1 MKPKKDNTPKVQFEC
16 VYRCRRCHEIFT
28 NGIVSIPIREPN
40 VDFLSE
46 MMVDADLEQVSHKT
60 IIHRC
65 EGLRKP
71 IYGVA
76 ELVEF
81 KPYKM

>member
-1 MKPKKDNTPKVQFEC
+1 MKPKKDNTPKIHFEC
-16 VYRCRRCHEIFT
+16 VYKCRKCNEIFI
-28 NGIVSIPIREPN
+28 NGTVFVPVTTSDIN
-40 VDFLSE
+40 FLSE
-46 MMVDADLEQVSHKT
+46 MMIDEDLERVSHKT

-65 EGLRKP
+65 EGLRKS

-81 KPYKM
+81 KPY

>member
-1 MKPKKDNTPKVQFEC
+1 MKPKKDNRPKVQFEC

-28 NGIVSIPIREPN
+28 NGMVSIPIREPDIN
-40 VDFLSE
+40 FLSE
-46 MMVDADLEQVSHKT
+46 MMIDEDLERVSYKT

-71 IYGVA
+71 IYRVA
-76 ELVEF
+76 EIVEF
-81 KPYKM
+81 KHY

>member
-1 MKPKKDNTPKVQFEC
+1 MKPKMNNVAKIHFEC
-16 VYRCRRCHEIFT
+16 VYKCRRCNETFT
-28 NGIVSIPIREPN
+28 NGMVTIPVDSNSI
-40 VDFLSE
+40 DFLHE
-46 MMVDADLEQVSHKT
+46 LYVNDELEAVSHKT

-65 EGLRKP
+65 EGLKNP
-71 IYGVA
+71 TYGVA

>member
-1 MKPKKDNTPKVQFEC
+1 MKPKKYNKPKISFSC
-16 VYRCRRCHEIFT
+16 IYKCRRCNETFT
-28 NGIVSIPIREPN
+28 NGMVTIPVDSNSIN
-40 VDFLSE
+40 FLHE
-46 MMVDADLEQVSHKT
+46 LYMDDELETVSHKT

-81 KPYKM
+81 TRYMM